1 MALSD
6 FFNRLI
12 GKENQLDRVL
22 LKFLADN
29 AIYPSYNTDS
39 YLAAYT
45 SNTDVFTVINKIT
58 EPGSGVPVYQY
69 DKNGEIVENG
79 KMLAL
84 LNKPNPYMTKAQF
97 IEASITFYLLFG
109 ECFIAEQSIPNG
121 LNANQPLRLDVLP
134 SQWMEIILGTV
145 FDPVAGYRF
154 TMSEQTLDYQKS
166 QVYHYR
172 EFNPDYDTTGG
183 HLKGMSR
190 LRPMLKSIT
199 GSQSGYD
206 SLVKAFQNQG
216 AWGILTMLGE
226 DGKGMGEM
234 SKVQAS
240 MLKKRFKEDNKKG
253 EIVVTGK
260 DVKWTNFGL
269 SVVDLNILS
278 ALGAFKGNICDAY
291 NVPTMLL
298 SGSQDRTY
306 SNYKEAMSALW
317 TNAIMPTVNGYLE
330 GLTNFLAPKFK
341 EEGQILKADYSEIE
355 VLQKNKAEMVLWMIN
370 ARSFT
375 KNEIREACGYEMLPD
390 PAMDVI
396 YDSAGMLPVSELGM
410 SDSEEVLKA
419 LKISDYRN

>member
-12 GKENQLDRVL
+12 GKENRLDRVL
-22 LKFLADN
+22 LKFLANN
-29 AIYPSYNTDS
+29 AIYPSDNANN
-39 YLAAYT
+39 YLASYT
-45 SNTDVFTVINKIT
+45 SNNDVFTVINKIT
-58 EPGSGVPVYQY
+58 EPGSVVPVYQY
-69 DKNGEIVENG
+69 DKNGEVVENG

-154 TMSEQTLDYQKS
+154 TMSEQNIDYQRS

-190 LRPMLKSIT
+190 LRPLLKSIT

-226 DGKGMGEM
+226 DGKGLGEL
-234 SKVQAS
+234 SKSQAS
-240 MLKKRFKEDNKKG
+240 MLKHRFKEDNKKG

-269 SVVDLNILS
+269 SVVDLNILA

-306 SNYKEAMSALW
+306 SNYKEAMGALW
-317 TNAIMPTVNGYLE
+317 TNAIMPTVDGYLE

-341 EEGQILKADYSEIE
+341 EEGQVLKADYSEIE
-355 VLQKNKAEMVLWMIN
+355 VLQKNKSDMVTWMIN

-390 PAMDVI
+390 PAMDMI
-396 YDSAGMLPVSELGM
+396 FDSAGMLPISELGM
-410 SDSEEVLKA
+410 TEGEEVLKA

>member
-1 MALSD
+1 
-6 FFNRLI
+6 
-12 GKENQLDRVL
+12 
-22 LKFLADN
+22 
-29 AIYPSYNTDS
+29 
-39 YLAAYT
+39 
-45 SNTDVFTVINKIT
+45 
-58 EPGSGVPVYQY
+58 
-69 DKNGEIVENG
+69 
-79 KMLAL
+79 
-84 LNKPNPYMTKAQF
+84 
-97 IEASITFYLLFG
+97 
-109 ECFIAEQSIPNG
+109 
-121 LNANQPLRLDVLP
+121 
-134 SQWMEIILGTV
+134 
-145 FDPVAGYRF
+145 
-154 TMSEQTLDYQKS
+154 
-166 QVYHYR
+166 
-172 EFNPDYDTTGG
+172 
-183 HLKGMSR
+183 MSR
-190 LRPMLKSIT
+190 LRPLLKSIT

-216 AWGILTMLGE
+216 AWGILTMMGE

-306 SNYKEAMSALW
+306 STYKEAMSALW
-317 TNAIMPTVNGYLE
+317 TNAIMPTVDGYLE

-341 EEGQILKADYSEIE
+341 EEGQVLKADYSEIE
-355 VLQKNKAEMVLWMIN
+355 VLQKNKAEMVTWMIN

-390 PAMDVI
+390 PAMDMI
-396 YDSAGMLPVSELGM
+396 YDSAGMLPISELGM
-410 SDSEEVLKA
+410 TEGEEVLKA